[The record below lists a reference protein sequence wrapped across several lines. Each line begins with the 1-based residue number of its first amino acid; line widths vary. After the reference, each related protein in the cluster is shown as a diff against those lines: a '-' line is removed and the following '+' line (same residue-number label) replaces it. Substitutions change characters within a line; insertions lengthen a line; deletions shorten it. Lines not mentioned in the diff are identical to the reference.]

1 MKKILL
7 LEDDLILQ
15 EIIEEYL
22 VENGYSV
29 DCFFNGEE
37 ALDKIL
43 NNRYDMLLLDVNV
56 PEINGF
62 EIVEYIKKE
71 LKKTTPVIFITSLTE
86 AKNLE
91 KAFEIGANDYLK
103 KPFDLDE
110 LKIRIEHHLS
120 KFAKSDSVK
129 IGNINFFSKKQ
140 LLVIDGKEIKLKS
153 KESLILQFLLEQN
166 GDIVSVDDII
176 FNVWGEN
183 DMPTYATIRTYIKNL
198 RKAVGSDIIENV
210 KGDGYRI
217 KYL

>member
-29 DCFFNGEE
+29 ECFFNGES
-37 ALDKIL
+37 ALDSIL
-43 NNRYDMLLLDVNV
+43 SNRYDMLLLDVNV

-71 LKKTTPVIFITSLTE
+71 LKNTTPVIFITSLTE

-91 KAFEIGANDYLK
+91 KAFDLGANDYLK
-103 KPFDLDE
+103 KPFDLEE

-120 KFAKSDSVK
+120 KFSKLDEIQVAE
-129 IGNINFFSKKQ
+129 FEFLPKKQ
-140 LLVIDGKEIKLKS
+140 ILKLGDKEFKLKQ
-153 KESLILQFLLEQN
+153 KESQILQFLLEQN
-166 GDIVSVDDII
+166 GNIVSFDDII
-176 FNVWGEN
+176 FNIWGEN

-198 RKAVGSDIIENV
+198 RKILGADVIENV

-217 KYL
+217 K